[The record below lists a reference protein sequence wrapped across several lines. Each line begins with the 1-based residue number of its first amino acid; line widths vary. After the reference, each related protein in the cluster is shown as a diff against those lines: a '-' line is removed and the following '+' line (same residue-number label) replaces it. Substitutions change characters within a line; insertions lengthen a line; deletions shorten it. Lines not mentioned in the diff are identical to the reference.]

1 MCYVWEGKIERCQ
14 HCSATDFQNV
24 LRSIYH
30 IEPARPTHQLIART
44 AQHSLNQG
52 HPQPPRHRSST
63 GENSLDREQDLKHQ
77 ARPCSSSRLDVL
89 INETAQRKR
98 QRADTDQ
105 PSSSAHHAPTN
116 ETVQHKRQ
124 KLDREQ
130 KSNLQH
136 GVRVEDQGQRGR
148 QGLTPDQISSL
159 GQDTRIHGADQ
170 IVQQAQSQGQLTSS
184 TRDVGSEQTARHG
197 QKEKHRDPP
206 SSSRHHT
213 SKDLTDEE
221 EDGRTG
227 PESSQNNSQVEDM
240 DVLTAGMNKLP
251 PPCWGDERFILPLGQ
266 QRLGYEEYSR
276 CQEQELSGIWG
287 MFGKEREALAASHTP
302 EPEEPWAP
310 KVDEEILEGG
320 IPLKEEL
327 WARPVLEGETNIWNM
342 PNEDKSWLRE
352 ESEEVDIWTREE
364 GGMLTSALLRRVFR
378 VFTLQASLKED
389 EIERSDEKDK
399 LPYPPPYLWP
409 TEEEMRLHSDD

>member
-1 MCYVWEGKIERCQ
+1 MCYVWEGNIEKCQ

-30 IEPARPTHQLIART
+30 IEPARPTYQLIART

-63 GENSLDREQDLKHQ
+63 VENSLDREQDLTHQ
-77 ARPCSSSRLDVL
+77 ARPSSSSRLDAL

-105 PSSSAHHAPTN
+105 PSSSARHAPIN
-116 ETVQHKRQ
+116 ETAQHKRQ

-130 KSNLQH
+130 RSNSRH
-136 GVRVEDQGQRGR
+136 GVRIEDQCQRGR
-148 QGLTPDQISSL
+148 QGPTPDQISSL
-159 GQDTRIHGADQ
+159 RQDTRIPGEDQ
-170 IVQQAQSQGQLTSS
+170 PVQQAQSQDQRTSL
-184 TRDVGSEQTARHG
+184 TRDAGSDQTAGHG

-206 SSSRHHT
+206 SSSKHPT
-213 SKDLTDEE
+213 STDLADEE
-221 EDGRTG
+221 EARRTG
-227 PESSQNNSQVEDM
+227 PESSQNESSVEDI
-240 DVLTAGMNKLP
+240 DVLTMGMNKLP
-251 PPCWGDERFILPLGQ
+251 PPCWGDERVMLPLGQ

-276 CQEQELSGIWG
+276 YQEQELNDIWG

-310 KVDEEILEGG
+310 KVEEEILKCE
-320 IPLKEEL
+320 IPLKEEI
-327 WARPVLEGETNIWNM
+327 WARPILEGETHMWNI
-342 PNEDKSWLRE
+342 PNEDETWLQE

-364 GGMLTSALLRRVFR
+364 GGMLTSTMLRRVLR

-389 EIERSDEKDK
+389 GLERSDESDK
-399 LPYPPPYLWP
+399 FPYPPYPWP